1 MKKISK
7 LLIILIIG
15 AGVFFLFRYFKVNEF
30 LKVVLNWL
38 NGLGLAG
45 FAVYILLYVLATVL
59 FLPGSVLTLG
69 AGFLFGVPLGLVLVS
84 ISATLGA
91 TAAFLVGKYFA
102 RDWVAHKVAN
112 SVKFKAIDEA
122 VAREGWKIV
131 LLTRLSPVFPFNLLN
146 YSFGLTQV
154 RLKHYFLASWIG
166 MLPGTVMYVYLGSLA
181 SNLATLGGGAR
192 ERTNAEWL
200 LYGLGLTATIAI
212 AIFVTRMARK
222 ALEQTLL
229 NPEKNMA
236 EPKKKIEL
244 EPWDKYNQELVSQV
258 HPGNW
263 MNPELTGRYN
273 LVVIGAGTAGLVT
286 AAGAAGLGAKV
297 ALIERNLMGGDCLN
311 VGCVPSKGLI
321 RVSRLAAELARS
333 KEFGIEPGKYTINFS
348 RVMEGMRAKR
358 ARISSH
364 DSAQRFREMGIDVFF
379 GHARFKNHEIIEVAG
394 KELRFKK
401 AVIATGARAM
411 EPPIPGLK
419 EAGFLTNETVF
430 NLTKLPRR
438 LAVIGGGPIGCELSQ
453 VFARLGSKVSILE
466 MAPQF
471 LIREDRDA
479 ADILSK
485 TFQQEGIDI
494 YLSAAVKKVI
504 RQGAV
509 KTISMEHDAKE
520 KKLTVD
526 QILIGA
532 GRQAN
537 VEGMDLEKAAVQYD
551 KFGVKVNDQLQTT
564 NKNIYAA
571 GDICM
576 MYKFTH
582 AADFAARIVIQN
594 ALFHGR
600 KKLSALTIPWCT
612 YTEPEIAHVGLYE
625 KEAKE
630 QGMAVAT
637 FTRFFKDVDRAIL
650 DGAEE
655 GFVKIHVKKGT
666 DKIIGGTIVGQH
678 AGDMISELSVAVVNK
693 IGLGRLANVIHPY
706 PTVAEAI
713 RQAADMYNR
722 NRLTPFIKRLFKK
735 WLSWTR

>member
-1 MKKISK
+1 
-7 LLIILIIG
+7 
-15 AGVFFLFRYFKVNEF
+15 
-30 LKVVLNWL
+30 
-38 NGLGLAG
+38 
-45 FAVYILLYVLATVL
+45 
-59 FLPGSVLTLG
+59 
-69 AGFLFGVPLGLVLVS
+69 
-84 ISATLGA
+84 
-91 TAAFLVGKYFA
+91 
-102 RDWVAHKVAN
+102 
-112 SVKFKAIDEA
+112 
-122 VAREGWKIV
+122 
-131 LLTRLSPVFPFNLLN
+131 
-146 YSFGLTQV
+146 
-154 RLKHYFLASWIG
+154 
-166 MLPGTVMYVYLGSLA
+166 
-181 SNLATLGGGAR
+181 
-192 ERTNAEWL
+192 
-200 LYGLGLTATIAI
+200 
-212 AIFVTRMARK
+212 
-222 ALEQTLL
+222 
-229 NPEKNMA
+229 
-236 EPKKKIEL
+236 
-244 EPWDKYNQELVSQV
+244 
-258 HPGNW
+258 
-263 MNPELTGRYN
+263 
-273 LVVIGAGTAGLVT
+273 
-286 AAGAAGLGAKV
+286 
-297 ALIERNLMGGDCLN
+297 
-311 VGCVPSKGLI
+311 
-321 RVSRLAAELARS
+321 
-333 KEFGIEPGKYTINFS
+333 
-348 RVMEGMRAKR
+348 
-358 ARISSH
+358 
-364 DSAQRFREMGIDVFF
+364 
-379 GHARFKNHEIIEVAG
+379 
-394 KELRFKK
+394 
-401 AVIATGARAM
+401 
-411 EPPIPGLK
+411 
-419 EAGFLTNETVF
+419 
-430 NLTKLPRR
+430 
-438 LAVIGGGPIGCELSQ
+438 
-453 VFARLGSKVSILE
+453 
-466 MAPQF
+466 
-471 LIREDRDA
+471 
-479 ADILSK
+479 
-485 TFQQEGIDI
+485 
-494 YLSAAVKKVI
+494 
-504 RQGAV
+504 
-509 KTISMEHDAKE
+509 MEHDAKE
-520 KKLTVD
+520 KKLTID